1 MLWFERIFIHFL
13 MVGFQESIAA
23 TNSLR
28 RWIAFV
34 GFTFIVVEH
43 LLQVVDVAIDSGE
56 TPRQSRLVTD
66 PTWSRL
72 VHLISISTRLT
83 LRIDYQKTIHIFRLA
98 FDELF
103 VLGSFR

>member
-1 MLWFERIFIHFL
+1 
-13 MVGFQESIAA
+13 MVGFQESTAA
-23 TNSLR
+23 IDALR
-28 RWIAFV
+28 RLIV
-34 GFTFIVVEH
+34 LIRFTFIVVKY
-43 LLQVVDVAIDSGE
+43 LIQVVDIAIDAGE

-72 VHLISISTRLT
+72 VDLISVSTCLT

-103 VLGSFR
+103 VLGSLR